1 MPIRPNDPLLA
12 SARIVILVFQAI
24 LGLAAIMVTLVIPV
38 VIFGRDFILAEIRE
52 ETGNAAAT
60 FPVWDLLPVLAIAL
74 AVVVLAFLF
83 LGKLRAIVDTVG
95 EGDPFVPANAD
106 RLTAM
111 GWMMVATQ
119 LLSIAVVPFIIRVQD
134 AFEETNATFDT
145 DIDLGG
151 IVLAITLFIL
161 ARVFR
166 HGAAMREDLDGTV

>member
-1 MPIRPNDPLLA
+1 MQ
-12 SARIVILVFQAI
+12 F
-24 LGLAAIMVTLVIPV
+24 
-38 VIFGRDFILAEIRE
+38 
-52 ETGNAAAT
+52 
-60 FPVWDLLPVLAIAL
+60 AL
-74 AVVVLAFLF
+74 F
-83 LGKLRAIVDTVG
+83 AIVDTVG

-166 HGAAMREDLDGTV
+166 HGAAMREDLEGTV